1 MPPSNFAAAD
11 LARGREDAL
20 GPSLPGAE
28 NSMGHTRLESLSK
41 YFLLFGATL
50 AMGCLSSTSSE
61 EPRNPQAPVLQ
72 PIPVKAPLSA
82 GACETKARTL
92 LARASDQAWATLL
105 ECSTRSDF
113 EDLRKVTREP
123 WIDLIRRNGIDGIR
137 LLARVVGRHSYSEA
151 NVDVAILQ
159 DLGFMI
165 HPPADLDR
173 AGELRHRAL
182 VLTRGMILHR
192 RRSDS
197 YVQLQELAFDVPKE
211 CQISGVRWVQAT
223 RMNRCYEE
231 GNSMAVKRALKR
243 AWIPAQNGRD
253 LLVDE
258 PGETC
263 KARDGEARVF
273 LLRIDHVVADPIED
287 GGSDPAGFRGQV
299 FASVVDCFGADYLQ
313 VYQPPPGRSK

>member
-1 MPPSNFAAAD
+1 MPPSNFAAVN

-50 AMGCLSSTSSE
+50 AMGCLSSTSPE

-92 LARASDQAWATLL
+92 LARASDQAWAALL

-151 NVDVAILQ
+151 NVDVAI
-159 DLGFMI
+159 
-165 HPPADLDR
+165 DR
-173 AGELRHRAL
+173 
-182 VLTRGMILHR
+182 
-192 RRSDS
+192 
-197 YVQLQELAFDVPKE
+197 K
-211 CQISGVRWVQAT
+211 
-223 RMNRCYEE
+223 
-231 GNSMAVKRALKR
+231 
-243 AWIPAQNGRD
+243 
-253 LLVDE
+253 
-258 PGETC
+258 
-263 KARDGEARVF
+263 
-273 LLRIDHVVADPIED
+273 
-287 GGSDPAGFRGQV
+287 
-299 FASVVDCFGADYLQ
+299 SVV
-313 VYQPPPGRSK
+313 